1 MKKIMRI
8 LVVDDEIGICNSVA
22 KTLSRAGYHVDYSL
36 NGEEAIRK
44 MDSANYHLVIT
55 DLRMPKIDGMQLLRI
70 VKSRWPEVNVIMITA
85 YGTLRSAVEAIKL
98 GAFDYIPKPFT
109 SEELVGI
116 VVRALELTKMRD
128 DGVKPA
134 ALLPAVE
141 LRLIRSEDLENM
153 WCIPEHS
160 WAKIGEDGT
169 ALIGLDA
176 MYYRLIG
183 GDITN
188 LEFPELDKTI
198 KQGEACARIT
208 VKQSTSSLP
217 SALACHNLWSP
228 VSGTVIDVNQE
239 VLSDLPL
246 IAKSPYVQGWLIR
259 IKPSNWPEDMKNL
272 RHFKESICGRVIE
285 KHLIKKP

>member
-1 MKKIMRI
+1 MEKMIRI

-22 KTLSRAGYHVDYSL
+22 KTLSRAGYIIDYSL
-36 NGEEAIRK
+36 NGEEAIK
-44 MDSANYHLVIT
+44 KIALTNYHLVIT
-55 DLRMPKIDGMQLLRI
+55 DLRMPKIDGMQLLKT

-85 YGTLRSAVEAIKL
+85 YGTIRSAVEAIKL
-98 GAFDYIPKPFT
+98 GAYDYIPKPFT
-109 SEELVGI
+109 SEELVGV
-116 VVRALELTKMRD
+116 VVRALELTKMRY

-134 ALLPAVE
+134 AFLPTIE
-141 LRLIRSEDLENM
+141 LSLIKLEDLKNM

-160 WAKIGEDGT
+160 WAKICEEGT
-169 ALIGLDA
+169 VLVGLDA

-188 LEFPELDKTI
+188 LEFPDLDKTI
-198 KQGEACARIT
+198 KQGEACVRIT

-217 SALACHNLWSP
+217 SGLTCHNLWSP

-239 VLSDLPL
+239 VLSNLLL

-259 IKPSNWPEDMKNL
+259 MKPSNWPEDMKNL
-272 RHFKESICGRVIE
+272 SPFKESICGRVIE
-285 KHLIKKP
+285 KHLIKKA